1 MLSLAGRR
9 PGARLYAREDKPS
22 HRSKTTSP
30 SYLRPLHRSYRVE
43 ALGPDSIKPL
53 VELGFW
59 SKSVE
64 VRRDS
69 AAALSTLARNPDNL
83 GTLGRSGALGATL
96 SLLISTDDACVR
108 DATLTLGQ
116 LVQCVE
122 LADRFMER
130 TGGLETV
137 LGLLRSPAPR
147 PALVVVA
154 NLACQR
160 GAADAIVARGG
171 LRPLV
176 ALLRA
181 PRHDIRNEAAGVV
194 AELARRA
201 RDRTALGADGAVVRA
216 VLALLAGEFTDREAA
231 VEAAVVGFVAALAA
245 APAAAAALV
254 EHGGVTTL
262 CAKLRDQSPP
272 LEMVARMLRAILAL
286 AAAPA
291 ARAALVAS
299 GALDAVAA
307 CAFAELPARYGVA
320 SLAIIGPVDGAPG
333 GTPAPRGGGEGGG
346 TGGGAAAL
354 AAALA
359 DPHAN
364 PRRVVVTA
372 VEVVR
377 SLAQDAE
384 GAAAVVD
391 ARVLPHVLPVA
402 TVTFRRDRRLGRAS
416 AQTLWRCALAARD
429 QPSEA
434 ASRRLAHAL
443 ASQGAI
449 AALGH
454 HLGSS
459 DLDSQSSSAHA
470 LAALSD
476 ARDVTAA
483 LTRPKALTS
492 LVALL
497 HLPEPEAACRLI
509 ACVADKPRAAR
520 VLLDGGAAASL
531 LGLLGPALGRSAR
544 YAVDLLNAVQRLLEA
559 ATPAERDAAAR
570 HGGLRVV
577 RRVANTDHPARAAA
591 KGVLRALKEE
601 ASLLLVQMAIL
612 SFLKRF
618 RDPAWRRRFRARQRP
633 RRDG

>member
-245 APAAAAALV
+245 GPAAAAALI

-272 LEMVARMLRAILAL
+272 LEMVAKLLRAILAL

-291 ARAALVAS
+291 ARAALVAA

-307 CAFAELPARYGVA
+307 CAFAELPARYGVV
-320 SLAIIGPVDGAPG
+320 SLSVLGPVDGAAG
-333 GTPAPRGGGEGGG
+333 GTPAPRGGGEG
-346 TGGGAAAL
+346 GGGAAAL

-359 DPHAN
+359 DPHAA

-372 VEVVR
+372 VEVVDAL
-377 SLAQDAE
+377 SQDAE

-416 AQTLWRCALAARD
+416 AHIIRRCALAARD

-483 LTRPKALTS
+483 LTRPAVLTS

-570 HGGLRVV
+570 HRGLRVV

-601 ASLLLVQMAIL
+601 ASLLLVQLAIL

>member
-272 LEMVARMLRAILAL
+272 LEMVAKLLRAILAL

-291 ARAALVAS
+291 ARAALVAA

-307 CAFAELPARYGVA
+307 CAFAELPARYGVV
-320 SLAIIGPVDGAPG
+320 SLSVLGPVDGAAG

-346 TGGGAAAL
+346 AGGAAAL

-359 DPHAN
+359 DPHAA

-372 VEVVR
+372 VEVVDAL
-377 SLAQDAE
+377 SQDAE

-416 AQTLWRCALAARD
+416 AHIIRRCALAARD

-483 LTRPKALTS
+483 LTRPAVLTS

-601 ASLLLVQMAIL
+601 ASLLLVQLAIL

>member
-245 APAAAAALV
+245 GPAAAAALI

-272 LEMVARMLRAILAL
+272 LEMVAKLLRAILAL

-291 ARAALVAS
+291 ARAALVAA

-307 CAFAELPARYGVA
+307 CAFAELPARYGVV
-320 SLAIIGPVDGAPG
+320 SLSVLGPVDGAAG

-346 TGGGAAAL
+346 AGGAAAL

-359 DPHAN
+359 DPHAA

-372 VEVVR
+372 VEVVDAL
-377 SLAQDAE
+377 SQDAE

-402 TVTFRRDRRLGRAS
+402 TVTFRRDRR
-416 AQTLWRCALAARD
+416 
-429 QPSEA
+429 
-434 ASRRLAHAL
+434 
-443 ASQGAI
+443 
-449 AALGH
+449 
-454 HLGSS
+454 
-459 DLDSQSSSAHA
+459 
-470 LAALSD
+470 
-476 ARDVTAA
+476 
-483 LTRPKALTS
+483 
-492 LVALL
+492 
-497 HLPEPEAACRLI
+497 
-509 ACVADKPRAAR
+509 
-520 VLLDGGAAASL
+520 
-531 LGLLGPALGRSAR
+531 
-544 YAVDLLNAVQRLLEA
+544 N
-559 ATPAERDAAAR
+559 
-570 HGGLRVV
+570 LREI
-577 RRVANTDHPARAAA
+577 P
-591 KGVLRALKEE
+591 
-601 ASLLLVQMAIL
+601 I
-612 SFLKRF
+612 
-618 RDPAWRRRFRARQRP
+618 
-633 RRDG
+633 

>member
-245 APAAAAALV
+245 GPAAAAALI

-307 CAFAELPARYGVA
+307 CAFAELPARYGVV
-320 SLAIIGPVDGAPG
+320 SLSVLGPVDGAAG

-346 TGGGAAAL
+346 AGGAAAL

-359 DPHAN
+359 DPHAA

-372 VEVVR
+372 VEVVDAL
-377 SLAQDAE
+377 SQDAE

-416 AQTLWRCALAARD
+416 AHIIRRCALAARD

-483 LTRPKALTS
+483 LTRPAVLTS

-618 RDPAWRRRFRARQRP
+618 RNPAWRRRFRARQRP

>member
-231 VEAAVVGFVAALAA
+231 VEAAAVGFVAALAA
-245 APAAAAALV
+245 GPAAAAALV

-272 LEMVARMLRAILAL
+272 LEMVAKLLRAILAL

-291 ARAALVAS
+291 ARAALVAA

-307 CAFAELPARYGVA
+307 CAFAELPARYGVV
-320 SLAIIGPVDGAPG
+320 SLSVLGPVDGAAG

-346 TGGGAAAL
+346 AGGAAAL

-359 DPHAN
+359 DPHAA

-372 VEVVR
+372 VEVVDAL
-377 SLAQDAE
+377 SQDAE

-416 AQTLWRCALAARD
+416 AHIIRRCALAARD

-483 LTRPKALTS
+483 LTRPAVLTS

-601 ASLLLVQMAIL
+601 ASLLLVQLAIL

>member
-194 AELARRA
+194 AQARAARARPDGARRGRRGRPGGARPARGRVHGPRGGRRGRSRRVRRRARGRAGRRGRTHRARRRDHAVRKATGSEPAARDGRETAPSHPGPRSGARRA
-201 RDRTALGADGAVVRA
+201 RGAGGRRRA
-216 VLALLAGEFTDREAA
+216 RRSRG
-231 VEAAVVGFVAALAA
+231 
-245 APAAAAALV
+245 
-254 EHGGVTTL
+254 
-262 CAKLRDQSPP
+262 LR
-272 LEMVARMLRAILAL
+272 I
-286 AAAPA
+286 
-291 ARAALVAS
+291 
-299 GALDAVAA
+299 
-307 CAFAELPARYGVA
+307 CKLPARYGVV
-320 SLAIIGPVDGAPG
+320 SLSVLGPVDGAAG

-346 TGGGAAAL
+346 AGGAAAL

-359 DPHAN
+359 DPHAA

-372 VEVVR
+372 VEVVDAL
-377 SLAQDAE
+377 SQDAE

-416 AQTLWRCALAARD
+416 AHIIRRCALAARD

-483 LTRPKALTS
+483 LTRPAVLTS

-591 KGVLRALKEE
+591 KGVLRPLKEE
-601 ASLLLVQMAIL
+601 ASLLLVQLAIL

>member
-1 MLSLAGRR
+1 M
-9 PGARLYAREDKPS
+9 
-22 HRSKTTSP
+22 
-30 SYLRPLHRSYRVE
+30 
-43 ALGPDSIKPL
+43 
-53 VELGFW
+53 
-59 SKSVE
+59 
-64 VRRDS
+64 
-69 AAALSTLARNPDNL
+69 
-83 GTLGRSGALGATL
+83 
-96 SLLISTDDACVR
+96 
-108 DATLTLGQ
+108 
-116 LVQCVE
+116 
-122 LADRFMER
+122 
-130 TGGLETV
+130 
-137 LGLLRSPAPR
+137 
-147 PALVVVA
+147 
-154 NLACQR
+154 
-160 GAADAIVARGG
+160 
-171 LRPLV
+171 
-176 ALLRA
+176 LRA
-181 PRHDIRNEAAGVV
+181 
-194 AELARRA
+194 ARRA
-201 RDRTALGADGAVVRA
+201 
-216 VLALLAGEFTDREAA
+216 
-231 VEAAVVGFVAALAA
+231 
-245 APAAAAALV
+245 
-254 EHGGVTTL
+254 
-262 CAKLRDQSPP
+262 
-272 LEMVARMLRAILAL
+272 ARR
-286 AAAPA
+286 
-291 ARAALVAS
+291 
-299 GALDAVAA
+299 
-307 CAFAELPARYGVA
+307 
-320 SLAIIGPVDGAPG
+320 
-333 GTPAPRGGGEGGG
+333 GEGAAGR
-346 TGGGAAAL
+346 AAAL

-359 DPHAN
+359 DPAA

-372 VEVVR
+372 VEVVDAL
-377 SLAQDAE
+377 SQDAE

-416 AQTLWRCALAARD
+416 AHIIRRCALAARD

-483 LTRPKALTS
+483 LTRPAVLTS

-544 YAVDLLNAVQRLLEA
+544 YAVDLLIAVQRLLEA

-570 HGGLRVV
+570 HDGLRVV

-601 ASLLLVQMAIL
+601 ASLLLVQLAIL

>member
-231 VEAAVVGFVAALAA
+231 VEAAAVGFVAALAA
-245 APAAAAALV
+245 GPAAAAALI

-272 LEMVARMLRAILAL
+272 LEMVAKLLRAILAL

-291 ARAALVAS
+291 ARAALVAA

-307 CAFAELPARYGVA
+307 CAFAELPARYGVV
-320 SLAIIGPVDGAPG
+320 SLSVLGPVDGAAG

-346 TGGGAAAL
+346 AGGAAAL

-359 DPHAN
+359 DPHAA

-372 VEVVR
+372 VEVVDAL
-377 SLAQDAE
+377 SQDAE

-416 AQTLWRCALAARD
+416 AHIIRRCALAARD

-483 LTRPKALTS
+483 LTRPAVLTS

-601 ASLLLVQMAIL
+601 ASLLLVQLAIL

>member
-53 VELGFW
+53 GELGVW

-160 GAADAIVARGG
+160 GAADAIDARGG

-245 APAAAAALV
+245 GPAAAAALI

-272 LEMVARMLRAILAL
+272 LEMVAKLLRAILAL

-291 ARAALVAS
+291 ARAALVAA

-307 CAFAELPARYGVA
+307 CAFAELPARYGVV
-320 SLAIIGPVDGAPG
+320 SLSVLGPVDGAAG

-346 TGGGAAAL
+346 AGGAAAL

-359 DPHAN
+359 DPHAA

-372 VEVVR
+372 VEVVDAL
-377 SLAQDAE
+377 SQDAE

-416 AQTLWRCALAARD
+416 AHIIRRCALAARD

-483 LTRPKALTS
+483 LTRPAVLTS

-601 ASLLLVQMAIL
+601 ASLLLVQLAIL

>member
-245 APAAAAALV
+245 GPAAAAALI

-272 LEMVARMLRAILAL
+272 LEMVAKLLRAILAL

-291 ARAALVAS
+291 ARAALVAA

-307 CAFAELPARYGVA
+307 CAFAELPARYGVV
-320 SLAIIGPVDGAPG
+320 SLSVLGPVDGAAG

-346 TGGGAAAL
+346 AGGAAAL

-359 DPHAN
+359 DPHAA

-402 TVTFRRDRRLGRAS
+402 TVTFRRARRLGRAS
-416 AQTLWRCALAARD
+416 AHIIRRCALAARD

-483 LTRPKALTS
+483 LTRPAVLTS

-601 ASLLLVQMAIL
+601 ASLLLVQLAIL

>member
-83 GTLGRSGALGATL
+83 GTLGCSGALGATL

-231 VEAAVVGFVAALAA
+231 VEAAAVGFVAALAA
-245 APAAAAALV
+245 GPAAAAALI

-272 LEMVARMLRAILAL
+272 LEMVAKLLRAILAL

-291 ARAALVAS
+291 ARAALVAA

-307 CAFAELPARYGVA
+307 CAFAELPARYGVV
-320 SLAIIGPVDGAPG
+320 SLSVLGPVDGAAG

-346 TGGGAAAL
+346 AGGAAAL

-359 DPHAN
+359 DPHAA

-372 VEVVR
+372 VEVVDAL
-377 SLAQDAE
+377 SQDAE

-416 AQTLWRCALAARD
+416 AHIIRRCALAARD

-434 ASRRLAHAL
+434 ASLRLAHAL

-483 LTRPKALTS
+483 LTRPAVLTS

-601 ASLLLVQMAIL
+601 ASLLLVQLAIL

>member
-245 APAAAAALV
+245 GPAAAAALI

-272 LEMVARMLRAILAL
+272 LEMVAKLLRAILAL

-291 ARAALVAS
+291 ARAALVAA

-307 CAFAELPARYGVA
+307 CAFAELPARYGVV
-320 SLAIIGPVDGAPG
+320 SLSVLGPVDGAAG

-346 TGGGAAAL
+346 AGGAAAL
-354 AAALA
+354 VAALA
-359 DPHAN
+359 DPHAA

-372 VEVVR
+372 VEVVDAL
-377 SLAQDAE
+377 SQDAE

-416 AQTLWRCALAARD
+416 AHIIRRCALAARD

-483 LTRPKALTS
+483 LTRPAVLTS

-570 HGGLRVV
+570 HRGLRVV

>member
-245 APAAAAALV
+245 GPAAAAALI

-272 LEMVARMLRAILAL
+272 LEMVAKLLRAILAL

-291 ARAALVAS
+291 ARAALVAA

-307 CAFAELPARYGVA
+307 CAFAELPARYGVV
-320 SLAIIGPVDGAPG
+320 SLSVLGPVDGAAG

-346 TGGGAAAL
+346 AGGAAAL

-359 DPHAN
+359 DPHAA

-372 VEVVR
+372 VEVVDAL
-377 SLAQDAE
+377 SQDAE

-416 AQTLWRCALAARD
+416 AHIIRRCALAARD

-483 LTRPKALTS
+483 LTRPAVLTS

-570 HGGLRVV
+570 HRGLRVV

-618 RDPAWRRRFRARQRP
+618 RNPAWRRRFRARQRP

>member
-245 APAAAAALV
+245 GPAAAAALI

-272 LEMVARMLRAILAL
+272 LEMVAKLLRAILAL

-291 ARAALVAS
+291 ARAALVAA

-307 CAFAELPARYGVA
+307 CAFAELPARYGVV
-320 SLAIIGPVDGAPG
+320 SLSVLGPVDGAAG

-346 TGGGAAAL
+346 AGGAAAL

-359 DPHAN
+359 DPHAA

-372 VEVVR
+372 VEVVDAL
-377 SLAQDAE
+377 SQDAE

-416 AQTLWRCALAARD
+416 AHIIRRCALAARD

-483 LTRPKALTS
+483 LTRPAVLTS

>member
-245 APAAAAALV
+245 GPAAAAALI

-272 LEMVARMLRAILAL
+272 LEMVAKLLRAILAL

-291 ARAALVAS
+291 ARAALVAA

-307 CAFAELPARYGVA
+307 CAFAELPARYGVV
-320 SLAIIGPVDGAPG
+320 SLSVLGPVDGAAG

-346 TGGGAAAL
+346 AGGAAAL

-359 DPHAN
+359 DPHAA

-372 VEVVR
+372 VEVVDAL
-377 SLAQDAE
+377 SQDAE

-416 AQTLWRCALAARD
+416 AHIIRRCALAARD

-483 LTRPKALTS
+483 LTRPAVLTS

-531 LGLLGPALGRSAR
+531 LGLLGPLLGRSAR

-570 HGGLRVV
+570 HRGLRVV

-601 ASLLLVQMAIL
+601 ASLLLVQLAIL

>member
-245 APAAAAALV
+245 GPAAAAALI

-272 LEMVARMLRAILAL
+272 LEMVAKLLRAILAL

-291 ARAALVAS
+291 ARAALVAA

-307 CAFAELPARYGVA
+307 CAFAELPARYGVV
-320 SLAIIGPVDGAPG
+320 SLSVLGPVDGAAG

-346 TGGGAAAL
+346 AGGAAAL

-359 DPHAN
+359 DPHAA

-372 VEVVR
+372 VEVVDAL
-377 SLAQDAE
+377 SQDAE

-416 AQTLWRCALAARD
+416 AHIIRRCALAARD

-570 HGGLRVV
+570 HRGLRVV

>member
-231 VEAAVVGFVAALAA
+231 VEAAAVGFVAALAA
-245 APAAAAALV
+245 GPAAAAALI

-272 LEMVARMLRAILAL
+272 LEMVAKLLRAILAL

-291 ARAALVAS
+291 ARAALVAA

-307 CAFAELPARYGVA
+307 CAFAERPARYGVV
-320 SLAIIGPVDGAPG
+320 SLSVLGPVDGAAG

-346 TGGGAAAL
+346 AGGAAAL

-359 DPHAN
+359 DPHAA

-372 VEVVR
+372 VEVVDAL
-377 SLAQDAE
+377 SQDAE

-416 AQTLWRCALAARD
+416 AHIIRRCALAARD

-483 LTRPKALTS
+483 LTRPAVLTS

-601 ASLLLVQMAIL
+601 ASLLLVQLAIL

>member
-22 HRSKTTSP
+22 RRSKTASP

-245 APAAAAALV
+245 GPAAAAALI

-333 GTPAPRGGGEGGG
+333 GTPAPRGGGEGG
-346 TGGGAAAL
+346 AAAL

-359 DPHAN
+359 DPHAA

-416 AQTLWRCALAARD
+416 AHIIRRCALAARD

-531 LGLLGPALGRSAR
+531 LGLLGPLLGRSAR

-570 HGGLRVV
+570 HRGLRVV

>member
-22 HRSKTTSP
+22 RRSKTASP

-216 VLALLAGEFTDREAA
+216 VLALLAGEFTHREAA

-346 TGGGAAAL
+346 GAM
-354 AAALA
+354 
-359 DPHAN
+359 
-364 PRRVVVTA
+364 
-372 VEVVR
+372 
-377 SLAQDAE
+377 
-384 GAAAVVD
+384 
-391 ARVLPHVLPVA
+391 
-402 TVTFRRDRRLGRAS
+402 
-416 AQTLWRCALAARD
+416 
-429 QPSEA
+429 
-434 ASRRLAHAL
+434 
-443 ASQGAI
+443 
-449 AALGH
+449 
-454 HLGSS
+454 
-459 DLDSQSSSAHA
+459 
-470 LAALSD
+470 
-476 ARDVTAA
+476 
-483 LTRPKALTS
+483 TR
-492 LVALL
+492 
-497 HLPEPEAACRLI
+497 
-509 ACVADKPRAAR
+509 
-520 VLLDGGAAASL
+520 
-531 LGLLGPALGRSAR
+531 
-544 YAVDLLNAVQRLLEA
+544 A
-559 ATPAERDAAAR
+559 ATP
-570 HGGLRVV
+570 
-577 RRVANTDHPARAAA
+577 P
-591 KGVLRALKEE
+591 
-601 ASLLLVQMAIL
+601 
-612 SFLKRF
+612 
-618 RDPAWRRRFRARQRP
+618 
-633 RRDG
+633 

>member
-22 HRSKTTSP
+22 RRSKTASP

-272 LEMVARMLRAILAL
+272 LEMVAKLLRAILAL

-291 ARAALVAS
+291 ARAALVAA

-307 CAFAELPARYGVA
+307 CAFAELPARYGVV
-320 SLAIIGPVDGAPG
+320 SLSVLGPVDGAAG

-346 TGGGAAAL
+346 AGGAAAL

-359 DPHAN
+359 DPHAA

-372 VEVVR
+372 VEVVDAL
-377 SLAQDAE
+377 SQDAE

-416 AQTLWRCALAARD
+416 AHIIRRCALAARD

-483 LTRPKALTS
+483 LTRPAVLTS

-570 HGGLRVV
+570 HRGLRVV

>member
-1 MLSLAGRR
+1 M
-9 PGARLYAREDKPS
+9 
-22 HRSKTTSP
+22 
-30 SYLRPLHRSYRVE
+30 E

-245 APAAAAALV
+245 GPAAAAALI

-272 LEMVARMLRAILAL
+272 LEMVAKLLRAILAL

-291 ARAALVAS
+291 ARAALVAA

-307 CAFAELPARYGVA
+307 CAFAELPARYGVV
-320 SLAIIGPVDGAPG
+320 SLSVLGPVDGAAG

-346 TGGGAAAL
+346 AGGAAAL

-359 DPHAN
+359 DPHAA

-372 VEVVR
+372 VEVVDAL
-377 SLAQDAE
+377 SQDAE

-416 AQTLWRCALAARD
+416 AHIIRRCALTARD

-483 LTRPKALTS
+483 LTRPAVLTS

-601 ASLLLVQMAIL
+601 ASLLLVQLAIL

>member
-245 APAAAAALV
+245 GPAAAAALI

-272 LEMVARMLRAILAL
+272 LEMVAKLLRAILAL

-291 ARAALVAS
+291 ARAALVAA

-307 CAFAELPARYGVA
+307 CAFAELPARYGVV
-320 SLAIIGPVDGAPG
+320 SLSVLGRVDGAAG

-346 TGGGAAAL
+346 AGGAAAL

-359 DPHAN
+359 DPHAA

-372 VEVVR
+372 VEVVDAL
-377 SLAQDAE
+377 SQDAE

-416 AQTLWRCALAARD
+416 AHIIRRCALAARD

-483 LTRPKALTS
+483 LTRPAVLTS

-601 ASLLLVQMAIL
+601 ASLLLVQLAIL

>member
-245 APAAAAALV
+245 GPAAAAALI

-272 LEMVARMLRAILAL
+272 LEMVAKLLRAILAL

-291 ARAALVAS
+291 ARAALVAA

-307 CAFAELPARYGVA
+307 CAFAELPARYGVV
-320 SLAIIGPVDGAPG
+320 SLSVLGPVDGAAG

-346 TGGGAAAL
+346 AGGAAAL

-359 DPHAN
+359 DPHAA

-372 VEVVR
+372 VEVVDAL
-377 SLAQDAE
+377 SQDAE

-416 AQTLWRCALAARD
+416 AHIIRRCALAARD

-483 LTRPKALTS
+483 LTRPAVLTS

-570 HGGLRVV
+570 HRGLRVV

>member
-216 VLALLAGEFTDREAA
+216 VRALLAGEFTDREAA
-231 VEAAVVGFVAALAA
+231 AEAASGRRRARGRA
-245 APAAAAALV
+245 AAAAALI

-262 CAKLRDQSPP
+262 CARGIR
-272 LEMVARMLRAILAL
+272 ARRSRWSRTVRAILAL

-291 ARAALVAS
+291 AR
-299 GALDAVAA
+299 GAGGRRRARRSRGLR
-307 CAFAELPARYGVA
+307 FAELPARYGVV
-320 SLAIIGPVDGAPG
+320 SLSVLGPVDGAAG
-333 GTPAPRGGGEGGG
+333 GTPRRAAGARGGA
-346 TGGGAAAL
+346 GGAAAL

-359 DPHAN
+359 DPHAA

-372 VEVVR
+372 VEVVDAL
-377 SLAQDAE
+377 SQDAE

-416 AQTLWRCALAARD
+416 AHIIRRCALAARD

-483 LTRPKALTS
+483 LTRPAVLTS

-601 ASLLLVQMAIL
+601 ASLLLVQLAIL

>member
-22 HRSKTTSP
+22 QRSKTTSP

-201 RDRTALGADGAVVRA
+201 RDRAALGADGAVVRA

-245 APAAAAALV
+245 GPAAAAALV

-272 LEMVARMLRAILAL
+272 LEMVAKLLRAILAL

-291 ARAALVAS
+291 ARAALVAA

-307 CAFAELPARYGVA
+307 CAFAELPARYGVV
-320 SLAIIGPVDGAPG
+320 SLSVLGPVDGAAG

-346 TGGGAAAL
+346 AGGAAAL

-359 DPHAN
+359 DPHAA

-372 VEVVR
+372 VEVVDAL
-377 SLAQDAE
+377 SQDAE

-416 AQTLWRCALAARD
+416 AHIIRRCALAARD

-483 LTRPKALTS
+483 LTRPAVLTS

-601 ASLLLVQMAIL
+601 ASLLLVQLAIL

>member
-231 VEAAVVGFVAALAA
+231 VEAAAVGFVAALAA
-245 APAAAAALV
+245 GPAAAAALI

-272 LEMVARMLRAILAL
+272 LEMVAKLLRAILAL

-291 ARAALVAS
+291 ARAALVAA

-307 CAFAELPARYGVA
+307 CAFAELPARYGVV
-320 SLAIIGPVDGAPG
+320 SLSVLGPVDGAAG

-346 TGGGAAAL
+346 AGGAAAL

-359 DPHAN
+359 DPHAA

-372 VEVVR
+372 VEVVDAL
-377 SLAQDAE
+377 SQDAE

-416 AQTLWRCALAARD
+416 AHIIRRCALAARD

-483 LTRPKALTS
+483 LTRPAVLTS

-570 HGGLRVV
+570 HRGLRVV

-601 ASLLLVQMAIL
+601 ASLLLVQLAIL

>member
-22 HRSKTTSP
+22 QRSKTTSP

-245 APAAAAALV
+245 GPAAAAALV

-272 LEMVARMLRAILAL
+272 LEMVAKLLRAILAL

-291 ARAALVAS
+291 ARAALVAA

-307 CAFAELPARYGVA
+307 CAFAELPARYGVV
-320 SLAIIGPVDGAPG
+320 SLSVLGPVDGAAG

-346 TGGGAAAL
+346 AGGAAAL

-359 DPHAN
+359 DPHAA

-372 VEVVR
+372 VEVVDAL
-377 SLAQDAE
+377 SQDAE

-416 AQTLWRCALAARD
+416 AHIIRRCALAARD

-570 HGGLRVV
+570 HRGLRVV

-601 ASLLLVQMAIL
+601 ASLLLVQLAIL

>member
-245 APAAAAALV
+245 GPAAAAALI

-272 LEMVARMLRAILAL
+272 LEMVAKLLRAILAL

-291 ARAALVAS
+291 ARAALVAA

-307 CAFAELPARYGVA
+307 CAFAELPARYGVV
-320 SLAIIGPVDGAPG
+320 SLSVLGPVDGAAG
-333 GTPAPRGGGEGGG
+333 GTPAPRGGGEG
-346 TGGGAAAL
+346 GGGAAAL

-359 DPHAN
+359 DPHAA

-372 VEVVR
+372 VEVVDAL
-377 SLAQDAE
+377 SQDAE

-416 AQTLWRCALAARD
+416 AHIIRRCALAARD

-601 ASLLLVQMAIL
+601 ASLLLVQLAIL

>member
-22 HRSKTTSP
+22 RRSKTASP

-346 TGGGAAAL
+346 AAAL

-359 DPHAN
+359 DPHAA

-372 VEVVR
+372 VEVVDAL
-377 SLAQDAE
+377 SQDAE

-416 AQTLWRCALAARD
+416 AHIIRRCALAARD

-531 LGLLGPALGRSAR
+531 LGLLGPLLGRSAR

-570 HGGLRVV
+570 HRGLRVV

>member
-216 VLALLAGEFTDREAA
+216 VLALLTGEFTDREAA

-245 APAAAAALV
+245 GPAAAAALV

-272 LEMVARMLRAILAL
+272 LEMVAKLLRAILAL

-291 ARAALVAS
+291 ARAALVAA

-307 CAFAELPARYGVA
+307 CAFAELPARYGVV
-320 SLAIIGPVDGAPG
+320 SLSVLGPVDGAAG

-346 TGGGAAAL
+346 AGGAAAL

-359 DPHAN
+359 DPHAA

-372 VEVVR
+372 VEVVDAL
-377 SLAQDAE
+377 SQDAE

-416 AQTLWRCALAARD
+416 AHIIRRCALAARD

-483 LTRPKALTS
+483 LTRPAVLTS

-577 RRVANTDHPARAAA
+577 RRVAKTDHPARAAA

-601 ASLLLVQMAIL
+601 ASLLLVQLAIL

>member
-22 HRSKTTSP
+22 RRSKTASP

-272 LEMVARMLRAILAL
+272 LEMVAKLLRAILAL

-291 ARAALVAS
+291 ARAALVAA

-307 CAFAELPARYGVA
+307 CAFAELPARYGVV
-320 SLAIIGPVDGAPG
+320 SLSVLGPVDGAAG

-346 TGGGAAAL
+346 AGGAAAL

-359 DPHAN
+359 DPHAA

-372 VEVVR
+372 VEVVDAL
-377 SLAQDAE
+377 SQDAE

-416 AQTLWRCALAARD
+416 AHIIRRCALAARD

-483 LTRPKALTS
+483 LTRPAVLTS

-601 ASLLLVQMAIL
+601 ASLLLVQLAIL

>member
-201 RDRTALGADGAVVRA
+201 RDRAALGADGAVVRA

-245 APAAAAALV
+245 GPAAAAALI

-272 LEMVARMLRAILAL
+272 LEMVAKLLRAILAL

-291 ARAALVAS
+291 ARAALVAA

-307 CAFAELPARYGVA
+307 CAFAELPARYGVV
-320 SLAIIGPVDGAPG
+320 SLSVLGPVDGAAG

-346 TGGGAAAL
+346 AGGAAAL

-359 DPHAN
+359 DPHAA

-372 VEVVR
+372 VEVVDAL
-377 SLAQDAE
+377 SQDAE

-416 AQTLWRCALAARD
+416 AHIIRRCALAARD

-483 LTRPKALTS
+483 LTRPAVLTS

-601 ASLLLVQMAIL
+601 ASLLLVQLAIL

>member
-22 HRSKTTSP
+22 QRSKTTSP

-231 VEAAVVGFVAALAA
+231 VEAAGVGVVAALAA
-245 APAAAAALV
+245 GPAAAAALI

-272 LEMVARMLRAILAL
+272 LEMVAKLLRAILAL

-291 ARAALVAS
+291 ARAALVAA

-307 CAFAELPARYGVA
+307 CAFAELPARYGVV
-320 SLAIIGPVDGAPG
+320 SLSVLGPVDGAAG

-346 TGGGAAAL
+346 AGGAAAL

-359 DPHAN
+359 DPHAA

-372 VEVVR
+372 VEVVDAL
-377 SLAQDAE
+377 SQDAE

-416 AQTLWRCALAARD
+416 AHIIRRCALAARD

-483 LTRPKALTS
+483 LTRPAVLTS

-601 ASLLLVQMAIL
+601 ASLLLVQLAIL

>member
-245 APAAAAALV
+245 GPAAAAALI

-272 LEMVARMLRAILAL
+272 LEMVAKLLRAILAL

-291 ARAALVAS
+291 ARAALVAA

-307 CAFAELPARYGVA
+307 CAFAELPARYGVV
-320 SLAIIGPVDGAPG
+320 SLSVLGPVDGAAG

-346 TGGGAAAL
+346 AGGAAAT

-359 DPHAN
+359 DPHAA

-372 VEVVR
+372 VEVVDAL
-377 SLAQDAE
+377 SQDAE

-416 AQTLWRCALAARD
+416 AHIIRRCALAARD

-483 LTRPKALTS
+483 LTRPAVLTS

-601 ASLLLVQMAIL
+601 ASLLLVQLAIL

>member
-245 APAAAAALV
+245 GPAAAAALV

-272 LEMVARMLRAILAL
+272 LEMVAKLLRAILAL

-291 ARAALVAS
+291 ARAALVAA

-307 CAFAELPARYGVA
+307 CAFAELPARYGVV
-320 SLAIIGPVDGAPG
+320 SLSVLGPVDGAAG

-346 TGGGAAAL
+346 AGGAAAL

-359 DPHAN
+359 DPHAA

-372 VEVVR
+372 VEVVDAL
-377 SLAQDAE
+377 SQDAE

-416 AQTLWRCALAARD
+416 AHIIRRCALAARD

-483 LTRPKALTS
+483 LTRPAVLTS

-601 ASLLLVQMAIL
+601 ASLLLVQLAIL

>member
-245 APAAAAALV
+245 GPAAAAALI

-272 LEMVARMLRAILAL
+272 LEMVAKLLRAILAL

-291 ARAALVAS
+291 ARAALVAA

-307 CAFAELPARYGVA
+307 CAFAELPARYGVV
-320 SLAIIGPVDGAPG
+320 SLSVLGPVDGAAG

-346 TGGGAAAL
+346 AGGAAAL

-359 DPHAN
+359 DPHAA

-372 VEVVR
+372 VEVVDAL
-377 SLAQDAE
+377 SQDAE

-416 AQTLWRCALAARD
+416 AHIIRRCALAARD

-434 ASRRLAHAL
+434 ASRRVAHAL

-483 LTRPKALTS
+483 LTRPAVLTS

-601 ASLLLVQMAIL
+601 ASLLLVQLAIL